1 MDGSLLCPWLHQLS
15 SEEKP
20 SEVDDLRC
28 SKPEAPRSSTL
39 AVSAI
44 SLFIGLVKRRPALNS
59 SPSCCMRARLTGH
72 EGKSRRSWP
81 RFGSELRKVLAIF
94 LSHPPFILSSSCCLL
109 YPYCLN
115 LPSESLHFT
124 WSSGLP
130 ITQAENTPKL
140 SSNSPA
146 IV

>member
-1 MDGSLLCPWLHQLS
+1 MA
-15 SEEKP
+15 
-20 SEVDDLRC
+20 RC
-28 SKPEAPRSSTL
+28 SVLAFINFPRRRSHRKWTISDVASLRHQALPLSLSPPSSSSL
-39 AVSAI
+39 VSLSA
-44 SLFIGLVKRRPALNS
+44 RPALNS

-115 LPSESLHFT
+115 SPSESLHFT

-130 ITQAENTPKL
+130 ITQAESTRKL
-140 SSNSPA
+140 SSKSPA